1 MSDILLGW
9 EYGSGH
15 GHVNTL
21 LPIARSL
28 AAAGH
33 RPMFAVRDIVE
44 SWPVLKDQGF
54 PVFPAPFW
62 PSRLA
67 RHGGSFRAR
76 SFADILSYFGWCEP
90 GELEGMVRAWDA
102 LIDLVRPA
110 LIVLDHA
117 PTLSLAARGRI
128 PVVAVGTGFSNP
140 PAQLTQYPVLDRD
153 GRAIHTE
160 GELLASIAEVQRRL
174 GRPPPGSLAGTL
186 GHGKCFVTTFPEVD
200 PYRPHRIEKPIG
212 PLAKPPL
219 PSPLPAV
226 SRWFG
231 YMSAERP
238 EVESI
243 LLDLAATGI
252 PGEAYV
258 RGAAPP
264 LRAVLRAA
272 GIQVHDRPAP
282 IGEVLS
288 RVGVVVHA
296 GGGGLTS
303 NALAAGRPQLL
314 MPEHLE
320 QRLTAGLLA
329 GLGVGLSVP
338 DKEAPGKSLLRL
350 LKGELYKVEAQ
361 ERAAEIRA
369 KGPWEGLAR
378 VAEACLGELGG

>member
-1 MSDILLGW
+1 MSNILLGW

-44 SWPVLKDQGF
+44 SWPVLRDQGF

-67 RHGGSFRAR
+67 RHGGLFRAR

-90 GELEGMVRAWDA
+90 GELEGMVGAWDA
-102 LIDLVRPA
+102 LIDLVRPDI
-110 LIVLDHA
+110 IVLDHA

-140 PAQLTQYPVLDRD
+140 PAQLAQYPVLDRD

-160 GELLASIAEVQRRL
+160 GDLLASITEVQRRL
-174 GRPPPGSLAGTL
+174 GRPPPGALAATL

-219 PSPLPAV
+219 PSSLPAAA
-226 SRWFG
+226 RWFG
-231 YMSAERP
+231 YLSAERP

-258 RGAAPP
+258 RGAASP
-264 LRAVLRAA
+264 LRAALRAA

-303 NALAAGRPQLL
+303 NALASGRPQLL

-320 QRLTAGLLA
+320 QRLTAALLA

-361 ERAAEIRA
+361 ERAAEIQAR
-369 KGPWEGLAR
+369 GPWEGLSR
-378 VAEACLGELGG
+378 VVEACLEELGG